1 MAKAATKA
9 KSAEESP
16 LRIVKLTAENFKR
29 LVAVEITPDGNV
41 VEICGPNEAGKSSIM
56 DVIST
61 ALGGEDQVPEMPIRK
76 GETEAFLKVDLG
88 EIAVIKTFK
97 MREDGKTFIT
107 KLRVENADGFKA
119 SSPQTVINGLLG
131 KYAFDPCEFDRL
143 KMKDKFEAM
152 KAFVPAV
159 DFDKIAKEDD
169 ADRAERTVVNRE
181 VKSLEAQVAA
191 IVIPEG
197 APAER
202 VDEDALVNE
211 LTAVGEHNGNIEVR
225 KERRAAV
232 AKEAEGLRASATDS
246 RNRAD
251 ALRKQADELDAAAT
265 MAEADAAALDEK
277 LASAGPLPEPMDAEE
292 IRARLDA
299 AKASNALVDLRIRR
313 DDLGKKLAE
322 ATAKSDALT
331 AAIAKR
337 QADKVAS
344 IAEAKL
350 PVEGL
355 EFGED
360 KSGSGVILLN
370 GIPLDQCSAAQRLRT
385 SVAIAMAANPRL
397 RVLRISEGS
406 LLDRNG
412 MKILAEMCE
421 GRGYQAWVEVV
432 SDEPKAGFFIE
443 AGRVRE
449 STPANTDAAEAA

>member
-1 MAKAATKA
+1 MAKAAAKA
-9 KSAEESP
+9 KSAEASP

-56 DVIST
+56 DVISA
-61 ALGGEDQVPEMPIRK
+61 ALGGEDQVPEMPIRR

-169 ADRAERTVVNRE
+169 ADRAERTVINRE

-197 APAER
+197 APTEK

-232 AKEAEGLRASATDS
+232 AKEAEVLRASAMDS
-246 RNRAD
+246 RNRAE

-265 MAEADAAALDEK
+265 IAEADAVTLDEK
-277 LASAGPLPEPMDAEE
+277 LAAAGPLPEPKGAEE

-299 AKASNALVDLRIRR
+299 AKASNALVDLRTRR
-313 DDLGKKLAE
+313 DEMEKRLAE
-322 ATAKSDALT
+322 AAAKSDALT

-337 QADKVAS
+337 QADKVTS

-355 EFGED
+355 EFGD
-360 KSGSGVILLN
+360 GVILLN

-443 AGRVRE
+443 AGRVRA
-449 STPANTDAAEAA
+449 STPANTDTAEAA